1 MNISIVDDNK
11 NILDQELNLLK
22 SILSKESII
31 SEITTFTSGDSFLFA
46 LEDKMFDLILLDI
59 EMPDITGI
67 DIAKIIRKKNK
78 NSLIIFITSHLEFAI
93 DSYELNIFR
102 YIPKSRM
109 EEKLPLALKD
119 AIKII
124 NLQNKNCYTIQTKT
138 RFQKIP
144 LNSILYIYKDGK
156 NSVFV
161 TEDDSIKVRK
171 PLAAVFSE
179 INCKEFFYIDKGVI
193 VNLLHIIKIKDNMAV
208 LKNNEILSVSRN
220 HINELKSKIHMFW
233 EENLL

>member
-22 SILSKESII
+22 SILSKEGII

>member
-220 HINELKSKIHMFW
+220 HINELKSNIHMFW

>member
-1 MNISIVDDNK
+1 MNISIVDDNE
-11 NILDQELNLLK
+11 NILNQELNLLK
-22 SILSKESII
+22 SILIKEGVI
-31 SEITTFTSGDSFLFA
+31 SEITTFISGDSFLFT

-67 DIAKIIRKKNK
+67 EIAKIIRRKNK

-102 YIPKSRM
+102 YIPKDRM
-109 EEKLPLALKD
+109 EEKLPLAIKD
-119 AIKII
+119 AIKMI
-124 NLQNKNCYTIQTKT
+124 NLENKKCYTIQTKT
-138 RFQKIP
+138 RFHKIP
-144 LNSILYIYKDGK
+144 LNSVLYLYKDGK

-179 INCKEFFYIDKGVI
+179 IDCKEFFYIDKGII
-193 VNLLHIIKIKDNMAV
+193 VNILYVMKIQDNMAV

-233 EENLL
+233 GENLL